1 MKSIR
6 WFVVTLALI
15 LAISGC
21 SLQAAQQDKEEP
33 TTQMETEAPLETEV
47 ATTEVQTETEA
58 ATEGTAITLSSTE
71 FLQGYERESVK
82 LPYQPSGMTGQVPA
96 YEVAADFSNVVN
108 FAEFGEFTE
117 AQKEMLLQS
126 GFVVCSPEGMPG
138 ELAYDQ
144 FFHIYDAN
152 EYKRVPSFVTGD
164 SMTHIFHIFYD
175 SLLRS
180 TERDQI
186 YPKLQDMTSRLL
198 ASNIEIYENLT
209 DVTVKDLQ
217 LKNVAYFAV
226 AAHLLDV
233 DTQAVP
239 EEAKALIDEELANI
253 DAKSSTLSNVS
264 NSDVDYSQMTV
275 RGHYTRDE
283 TLEKY
288 FLGTMYY
295 GQVGFYPFDQ
305 KGKPQVDA
313 IAQAMLMTH
322 SAYKDQEIFR
332 AWSEAVDPIDFMV
345 ESSEDL
351 SIREMAQIFYAVYGQ
366 EPDLDALLSEPE
378 MNAVAGMIK
387 ELPDPLIDPAKGK
400 SFRFIPQRAVMDSV
414 IAQDLVDIMSP
425 SNRPIYS
432 GLDIMA
438 SFGSEKAKEIQYE
451 DPYNAIWPEY
461 KERLENNIDIVS
473 KMTDENWQKNL
484 YRGWLWMLKEYANE
498 YGEGYPMFM
507 QSEAWKRKD
516 LASALGSWAEL
527 KHDTVLYGKQ
537 VGAQKGGGEEPEPPY
552 GYVEPNL
559 PLFEKLSWLLEY
571 TQLNLADR
579 GMLGDNEMRLDNF
592 RMMVDFCIDVIKK
605 ELNNEPLTE
614 SEKYQINNIGGV
626 MESVSTKFVESDGEF
641 SIGYWWEIE
650 SATDRR
656 MPIVGDLMTT
666 VRNNCGIPEG
676 QYLHAASGAPNE
688 IYVIYPHDGQ
698 LYMGRGG
705 VFSYYEFLDPER
717 LTDEIWQERVIKGT
731 PELPAWEQDL
741 VHDEKG
747 EVIGTPPAY

>member
-96 YEVAADFSNVVN
+96 YEVAADFSNIVN

-717 LTDEIWQERVIKGT
+717 LTDEIWQERVISGQ
-731 PELPAWEQDL
+731 PELPAWKQDL
-741 VHDEKG
+741 VHDGKG